1 LPWRGGQ
8 AEEVHSQLYKLIE
21 AEKKINRFP
30 ERLAELDMSGLEDIN
45 EDLDK
50 FSTEEVDRVSNIPN
64 VPEAMV
70 DINRSLMNT
79 FVNHYEPILN
89 KLLQTSQVSLDR
101 DHTKYPDF
109 WNLIQ
114 RVDTLRTAVG
124 IMGRDGIR
132 RIPRTY

>member
-30 ERLAELDMSGLEDIN
+30 ERLAELDMIGLENIN

-79 FVNHYEPILN
+79 FVNHYGPILN
-89 KLLQTSQVSLDR
+89 KLLQTSEVSLDQ

-124 IMGRDGIR
+124 IMGKDGIR